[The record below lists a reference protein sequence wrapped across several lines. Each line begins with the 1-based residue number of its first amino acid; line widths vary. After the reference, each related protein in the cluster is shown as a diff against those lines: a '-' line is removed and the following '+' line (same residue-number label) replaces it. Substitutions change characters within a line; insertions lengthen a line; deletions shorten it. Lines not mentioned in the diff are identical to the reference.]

1 MKMIKDHR
9 GNIFK
14 IIERDRLGVLI
25 EAVEIVEPVIAMA
38 VPYGEYWFENPGDKW
53 WCADMSIDTFKV
65 YAGDPFANVLSVPEA
80 KEV

>member
-1 MKMIKDHR
+1 MKMIKDRR

-14 IIERDRLGVLI
+14 IIERDNISVFL
-25 EAVEIVEPVIAMA
+25 EAVEIVEPVIAMTA
-38 VPYGEYWFENPGDKW
+38 PYGKYWFEKPGDKW

-65 YAGDPFANVLSVPEA
+65 YAGDPFANVLSISEA